1 MLDLRFRIENSDA
14 LAGAAQ
20 ACISLSVMLL
30 LNFAWSFRGWHVAF

>member
-20 ACISLSVMLL
+20 ACISLSVMLF
-30 LNFAWSFRGWHVAF
+30 LNFA